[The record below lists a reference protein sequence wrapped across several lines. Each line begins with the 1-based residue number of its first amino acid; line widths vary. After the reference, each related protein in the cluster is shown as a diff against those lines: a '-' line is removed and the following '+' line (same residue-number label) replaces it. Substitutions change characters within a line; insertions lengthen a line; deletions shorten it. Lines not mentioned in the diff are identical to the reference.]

1 MEIALSPLWLSFQ
14 LALITSILL
23 FIIGVPIAYAL
34 SQSRSRYKFLW
45 EAIFSLP
52 LVLPPSVLGFY
63 LLLAFSPNSG
73 LGLFL
78 KDVFQIQLVF
88 TFSGLLIGS
97 VIYSF
102 PFMVQPVQAAM
113 ENLPKSYNE
122 AAQTMGKTRWEIL
135 RFIILPNIQPALLS
149 GLVLSFAHTIGEFGV
164 VLMLGGNIPEVT
176 RVASLAVFDEVES
189 LNYSAA
195 HFYSFILLISSFVII
210 ALTYWL
216 NKKAKLIRL

>member
-34 SQSRSRYKFLW
+34 SQSRSRYKFL
-45 EAIFSLP
+45 
-52 LVLPPSVLGFY
+52 
-63 LLLAFSPNSG
+63 PNSG
-73 LGLFL
+73 LGLVL

-164 VLMLGGNIPEVT
+164 VLMLGGNIPGVT